1 MMPAPFF
8 ARFTVSG
15 ITLRRRHLFHLLFD
29 QRTRSARRVEAF
41 CGLMALLS
49 VIVVFFESSMMMRHN
64 SAPPHPG
71 IWLSIEV
78 AFTLFF
84 TLEYLLRLILAAR
97 PARYVFSFWG
107 ILDLATLLPLYVY
120 WLWPEI
126 AVSYLFIWRAMRA
139 VRALRILKLLRYM
152 PSLRLVG
159 EAVSNARHQLILFY
173 AFIAIVMVVAG
184 ALMYGIEGGEN
195 GFDSLGASVY
205 WAVVTVTT
213 VGYGDLTPHTAAG
226 RVVASLLI
234 LIGYSVIAI
243 PTGILSSQM
252 TESLQRRRLARV
264 CRRCHCGDHKLDA
277 LFCHHC
283 GAALPQLKR

>member
-1 MMPAPFF
+1 VP
-8 ARFTVSG
+8 G

-41 CGLMALLS
+41 CGLTALLS
-49 VIVVFFESSMMMRHN
+49 VVVVFFESSFTAQHV
-64 SAPPHPG
+64 SALPHPG
-71 IWLSIEV
+71 LWLGVEI

-84 TLEYLLRLILAAR
+84 TLEYLLRLLLSPR
-97 PARYVFSFWG
+97 PAHYVFSFWG
-107 ILDLATLLPLYVY
+107 MLDLATLLPLYVY

-126 AVSYLFIWRAMRA
+126 TVSYLFIWRAMRA
-139 VRALRILKLLRYM
+139 VRALRILKLLRFM

-173 AFIAIVMVVAG
+173 AFITIVMVVAG
-184 ALMYGIEGGEN
+184 ALIYGIEGGQN

-213 VGYGDLTPHTAAG
+213 VGYGDLTPHTSAG

-252 TESLQRRRLARV
+252 TENLQRRKLLRL
-264 CRRCHCGDHKLDA
+264 CRRCHVGDHKLDA
-277 LFCHHC
+277 LYCHHC
-283 GAALPQLKR
+283 GAALPGLKSERGRSRT

>member
-1 MMPAPFF
+1 MMPALFS
-8 ARFTVSG
+8 RFTVSG

-29 QRTRSARRVEAF
+29 QRIRSARRVEAF

-49 VIVVFFESSMMMRHN
+49 VIVVFFESSIMTRHDA
-64 SAPPHPG
+64 APPHPG

-213 VGYGDLTPHTAAG
+213 VGYGDLTPHTSAG

-283 GAALPQLKR
+283 GAALPQMKR

>member
-1 MMPAPFF
+1 M
-8 ARFTVSG
+8 
-15 ITLRRRHLFHLLFD
+15 TLRRRHLFHLLFD

-49 VIVVFFESSMMMRHN
+49 VIVVFFESSRMMRHN

-213 VGYGDLTPHTAAG
+213 VGYGDLTPHTSAG